1 MLALAKDKHQR
12 LRRVWVVL
20 MLPPVLFLIVI
31 VAMSV
36 YFGAAL
42 GNDPQAIADSVADST
57 PQILLIVQLSLL
69 LVFWIVMKAERLAL
83 PAIGWQLAPGQKLWQ
98 EIALGAVPG
107 LILAGLYFSVL
118 SPLMTTAQRVIGD
131 YIPPGELLS
140 SLGTSALPFFLANV
154 ALAPFVEENIYRG
167 YGLTRLQKRFGVPA
181 AILISCFFFGLLHW
195 AGGFWY
201 MLLTGV
207 VAGGLLAGL
216 FAWRKNIIA
225 AFAAHF
231 TLNLVEFLYVWLV
244 ISR

>member
-1 MLALAKDKHQR
+1 MQPKSEAIWPTWTLLAI
-12 LRRVWVVL
+12 
-20 MLPPVLFLIVI
+20 PPVLFLIVI
-31 VAMSV
+31 IAMSV
-36 YFGAAL
+36 YFGAML
-42 GNDPQAIADSVADST
+42 GNDPQAIADSVANSA

-69 LVFWIVMKAERLAL
+69 LVFWIVMRADRLTL
-83 PAIGWQLAPGQKLWQ
+83 PAIGWQLASGQKLWQ
-98 EIALGAVPG
+98 EIVTGAVPG

-118 SPLMTTAQRVIGD
+118 SPLMTTAQRVLGD

-167 YGLTRLQKRFGVPA
+167 YALTRLQKRFGVPA
-181 AILISCFFFGLLHW
+181 AILISCLFFGLLHW
-195 AGGFWY
+195 TGGFWY
-201 MLLTGV
+201 MLLTGI

-216 FAWRKNIIA
+216 FAWRKNIVA

-244 ISR
+244 ISN

>member
-1 MLALAKDKHQR
+1 MQSKPETMWRAWTLLAI
-12 LRRVWVVL
+12 
-20 MLPPVLFLIVI
+20 PPFLFLIAI
-31 VAMSV
+31 IAMSV
-36 YFGAAL
+36 YFGAML

-69 LVFWIVMKAERLAL
+69 LVFWIVMRADRLTL
-83 PAIGWQLAPGQKLWQ
+83 PAIGWQLASGQKLWQ
-98 EIALGAVPG
+98 EIVTGAVPG
-107 LILAGLYFSVL
+107 LILAVLYFSVL
-118 SPLMTTAQRVIGD
+118 SPLMTTAQRLIGD

-167 YGLTRLQKRFGVPA
+167 YGLTHLQKRFGVPA

-201 MLLTGV
+201 MLLTGI

-244 ISR
+244 ISN

>member
-1 MLALAKDKHQR
+1 MQSKPETLRPTWSLLAI
-12 LRRVWVVL
+12 
-20 MLPPVLFLIVI
+20 PPILFLIVI
-31 VAMSV
+31 IAMSV
-36 YFGAAL
+36 YFGARL
-42 GNDPQAIADSVADST
+42 GNDPQAIADSVANST
-57 PQILLIVQLSLL
+57 PQILLIVQLILL
-69 LVFWIVMKAERLAL
+69 AVFWTVMRAERLAL

-98 EIALGAVPG
+98 EIVIGAVPG

-167 YGLTRLQKRFGVPA
+167 YTLTRLQKRFGVPA

-195 AGGFWY
+195 TGGFWY
-201 MLLTGV
+201 MLLTGL

-225 AFAAHF
+225 AFAAHL

-244 ISR
+244 ISN